1 MEGEVTD
8 LAFAILLSRCVHVS
22 KNSCKIY
29 KMFIAQP
36 FFSDSSGRIFS
47 PHIKQKCVRV
57 VTH

>member
-22 KNSCKIY
+22 KNLCKIY

-47 PHIKQKCVRV
+47 PHIKQKCV
-57 VTH
+57 